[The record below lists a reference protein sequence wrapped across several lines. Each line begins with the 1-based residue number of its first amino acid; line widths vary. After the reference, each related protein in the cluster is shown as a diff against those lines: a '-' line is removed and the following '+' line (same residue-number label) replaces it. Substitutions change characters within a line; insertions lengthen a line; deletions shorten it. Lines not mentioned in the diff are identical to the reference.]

1 MTGDSTVMRPA
12 AIGGEELG
20 GEPGMATGEEAMG
33 ELSFEGLRTD
43 NADRVVRFRD
53 VSSVF
58 GDSE

>member
-1 MTGDSTVMRPA
+1 MRPA

-20 GEPGMATGEEAMG
+20 GDPGMATGEEAMG

>member
-12 AIGGEELG
+12 AIGKELG
-20 GEPGMATGEEAMG
+20 GEAVMATGEEAMG

>member
-12 AIGGEELG
+12 AIGEELG
-20 GEPGMATGEEAMG
+20 GEAGEEAMG